1 MKNMSTI
8 DLSKVTPGTKFR
20 TRDNKIATFIGMDR
34 EVWYDDY
41 IVEYNGE
48 QHRVYENGI
57 FDLGMEN
64 DKDLIE
70 VIPESITSEHDEI
83 DTISDSNLT
92 ETQKR
97 LEVAD
102 LAKRMFLMYAKEN
115 ITTLSVSTRIDTWYS
130 IAEKFIDMKYR
141 YVKTGEK

>member
-1 MKNMSTI
+1 MNTI
-8 DLSKVTPGTKFR
+8 DLNKVAPGTKFR
-20 TRDNKIATFIGMDR
+20 TRNHKVATFIGVDR
-34 EVWYDDY
+34 EVCYDDY
-41 IVEYNGE
+41 VVEYDGK
-48 QHRVYENGI
+48 QYRIYEDGV
-57 FDLGMEN
+57 FDPGMEN

-83 DTISDSNLT
+83 VPISDSNLT

-102 LAKRMFLMYAKEN
+102 LAKRMFIMYAKEN

-130 IAEKFIDMKYR
+130 IAEKFINMKYH
-141 YVKTGEK
+141 YVKTGEII